1 MKFCFFGNI
10 SGVLKGQTP
19 GGGELQVCLLAKA
32 LALKGHD
39 VVIIDPFATDS
50 FVTDEGVK
58 VINMPRWNK
67 GLKGIRLFSYRIPT
81 LWKTLV
87 GQNADYYYVRMR
99 VYLHLIPYLAARKI
113 KGKFIVG
120 LAHDLDVSSFA
131 TKFKYEYKPKFNL
144 LKFFTLVI
152 PNDLVFKYLLKRS
165 DYITLQHSGQELNSN
180 SIKGKAKVFPNIFD
194 NKNLPLVQD
203 PSKDY
208 FIHVGSLTILKGAR
222 NLYDLIKGL
231 DKKNTIVI
239 VGKPKDKKSG
249 KIYEQLGDMENVI
262 LKGSLD
268 HKETIRLIANA
279 KALISTS
286 NSEGFPNIFLEA
298 WATGV
303 PVISLIVNPGN
314 VINKYGLGICCDGD
328 LEKMKASIEKNETRA
343 IDKEK
348 LKSYVSEFHDFS
360 TAADRF
366 LSIINN

>member
-10 SGVLKGQTP
+10 SGALRGQTP
-19 GGGELQVCLLAKA
+19 GGGELQVCLLATA
-32 LALKGHD
+32 LALKGHE
-39 VVIIDPFATDS
+39 VVIIDPSSAES

-67 GLKGIRLFSYRIPT
+67 GVKGLRLFSYRIPT

-87 GQNADYYYVRMR
+87 RENADYYYVRMR
-99 VYLHLIPYLAARKI
+99 VYLHLIPYLAAKKI

-120 LAHDLDVSSFA
+120 LAHDLDALSFA

-144 LKFFTLVI
+144 FKFVTLVI

-165 DYITLQHSGQELNSN
+165 DYITLQHAGQELNEN
-180 SIKGKAKVFPNIFD
+180 SIRGKAGVFPNIFD
-194 NKNLPLVQD
+194 NKNLPVVQH

-208 FIHVGSLTILKGAR
+208 FIHVGTLTILKGAG
-222 NLYDLIKGL
+222 NLYELIKSL
-231 DKKNTIVI
+231 DKKNTIII
-239 VGKPKDKKSG
+239 VGKPKDKKSE
-249 KIYEQLGDMENVI
+249 KIYEQLGKMENVI
-262 LKGSLD
+262 LKGSVE

-303 PVISLIVNPGN
+303 PVISLKVNPGN

-328 LEKMKASIEKNETRA
+328 LELMKDCIEKNETRF

-348 LKSYVSEFHDFS
+348 LKSYVFEFHDFS

>member
-10 SGVLKGQTP
+10 SGALRGQTP

-39 VVIIDPFATDS
+39 VVVIDPSAEDS
-50 FVTDEGVK
+50 FVTNEGVK
-58 VINMPRWNK
+58 IINMPRWNK
-67 GLKGIRLFSYRIPT
+67 GIKGIRLFSYRIPT

-87 GQNADYYYVRMR
+87 QQNADYYYVRMR
-99 VYLHLIPYLAARKI
+99 VYLHLISYLAAKKI

-120 LAHDLDVSSFA
+120 LAHDLDVLSFG
-131 TKFKYEYKPKFNL
+131 TKFKYEYGPKFNL
-144 LKFFTLVI
+144 LKFLTVVI
-152 PNDLVFKYLLKRS
+152 PNDLVFKYVLKRS
-165 DYITLQHSGQELNSN
+165 DYITLQHSGQELKSN
-180 SIKGKAKVFPNIFD
+180 SIRGKASVFPNIFD
-194 NKNLPLVQD
+194 NKNLPVVQN
-203 PSKDY
+203 PSRDY
-208 FIHVGSLTILKGAR
+208 FIHVGTLTILKGAGH
-222 NLYDLIKGL
+222 LFELIKSL

-239 VGKPKDKKSG
+239 VGKPKDKKSER
-249 KIYEQLGDMENVI
+249 IYEQLGKMENVI
-262 LKGSLD
+262 LKGSLE
-268 HKETIRLIANA
+268 HRETIRLIANA
-279 KALISTS
+279 TALISTS

-303 PVISLIVNPGN
+303 PVISLKVNPGD

-328 LEKMKASIEKNETRA
+328 LGKMKASIEKNETRS